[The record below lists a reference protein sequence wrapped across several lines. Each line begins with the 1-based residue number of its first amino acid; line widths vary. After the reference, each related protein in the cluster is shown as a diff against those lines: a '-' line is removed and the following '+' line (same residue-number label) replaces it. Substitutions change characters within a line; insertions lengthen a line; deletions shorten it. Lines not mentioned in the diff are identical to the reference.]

1 MGCVRTPILGRPRP
15 LPGQRRAAHYT
26 LNCEEPALSPD
37 APARGNRRTDGPRSR
52 CRATVVG
59 GHTFGVA
66 CRHANRGCPRVARVT
81 AASALLL
88 LDLAGTLV
96 FALNGALTAIRATRL
111 DIVGVLA
118 LGMITAVGGG
128 IIRDVI
134 IDSLPPATFRDWRY
148 LVVAAAGAL
157 IAFAWGTKLDRLAF
171 PIEVLD
177 AVGLSLFAI
186 TGATKALDAGLGP
199 VQAVILGA
207 VTAVGGGTLR
217 DVLIGRVPTVL
228 SSGLY
233 AIPALVGAGA
243 TVVGVEIGLHGWV
256 PTLVAGAACF
266 ALRLVGIR
274 FDLNAPVPPGPRGS
288 EPA

>member
-1 MGCVRTPILGRPRP
+1 M
-15 LPGQRRAAHYT
+15 
-26 LNCEEPALSPD
+26 S
-37 APARGNRRTDGPRSR
+37 
-52 CRATVVG
+52 
-59 GHTFGVA
+59 
-66 CRHANRGCPRVARVT
+66 

-96 FALNGALTAIRATRL
+96 FAVNGALTAIRAARL
-111 DIVGVLA
+111 DIVGVLT

-134 IDSLPPATFRDWRY
+134 IGSLPPATFRDWRY

-157 IAFAWGTKLDRLAF
+157 IAFAWGGKLDRLAF
-171 PIEVLD
+171 PIEIFD

-207 VTAVGGGTLR
+207 ITAVGGGTLR
-217 DVLIGRVPTVL
+217 DVLIRRVPTVL

-233 AIPALVGAGA
+233 AIPALAGAGV
-243 TVVGVEIGLHGWV
+243 TVVGVEIGWHGWV
-256 PTLVAGAACF
+256 PALVAGAACF
-266 ALRLVGIR
+266 VIRLIGIR
-274 FDLNAPVPPGPRGS
+274 FDLNAPVPPGSPK
-288 EPA
+288 A